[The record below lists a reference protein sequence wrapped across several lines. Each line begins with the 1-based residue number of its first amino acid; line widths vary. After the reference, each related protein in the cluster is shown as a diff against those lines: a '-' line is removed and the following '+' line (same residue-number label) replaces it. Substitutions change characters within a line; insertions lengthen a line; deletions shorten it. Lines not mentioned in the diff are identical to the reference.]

1 MELIGHHE
9 TGADTKITRPSWRR
23 LFAFYK
29 KYGVDY
35 VKTGYVNVLMDGKE
49 LHDSQYGVRHCRRV
63 IETAARCGMMID
75 NHEPVMPTGIERTWP
90 NLMTQEGVRGQEV
103 QRLVARR
110 RKSARAHHRGAVPAR
125 TGRADGLH
133 VRDVPFRQPRL
144 APRAGAVD
152 HRARAGA
159 LRGDLQPAPDGL
171 GPARKLPRTKA
182 FDFIRDV
189 PTDWERTLVPAAVIG
204 DYAVFVRQDRSS
216 EDWYLGAVTDEEPRT
231 VGVPLTFLA
240 PGVTYTAQIY
250 ADGEGADWK
259 TDPYAVDYEERPV
272 TAADTLTVSM
282 ASGGGCAVR
291 FAAPEKTPIR

>member
-1 MELIGHHE
+1 MQSTIARELAHYVVIYSPLQMASDLPENYRGH
-9 TGADTKITRPSWRR
+9 
-23 LFAFYK
+23 
-29 KYGVDY
+29 
-35 VKTGYVNVLMDGKE
+35 
-49 LHDSQYGVRHCRRV
+49 
-63 IETAARCGMMID
+63 
-75 NHEPVMPTGIERTWP
+75 
-90 NLMTQEGVRGQEV
+90 
-103 QRLVARR
+103 
-110 RKSARAHHRGAVPAR
+110 
-125 TGRADGLH
+125 
-133 VRDVPFRQPRL
+133 
-144 APRAGAVD
+144 
-152 HRARAGA
+152 
-159 LRGDLQPAPDGL
+159 
-171 GPARKLPRTKA
+171 KA